1 MNDDIYVTMDVIAR
15 SVDRVG
21 GTVSRED
28 WEAYKNGDLSDYGL
42 YMSLNQ
48 DLDQNVEYSV
58 EEVEEYSIESSEEDQ
73 HE

>member
-1 MNDDIYVTMDVIAR
+1 MNDDVYVTMDVIAR

-48 DLDQNVEYSV
+48 DLDQNVEYEV
-58 EEVEEYSIESSEEDQ
+58 EEVEEYSIESSED
-73 HE
+73 

>member
-1 MNDDIYVTMDVIAR
+1 MDDDVYVTMNVIAR

-21 GTVSRED
+21 GTVSKED

-58 EEVEEYSIESSEEDQ
+58 EEVEEYSIESSED
-73 HE
+73 

>member
-1 MNDDIYVTMDVIAR
+1 MDDDVYVTMNVIAR

-28 WEAYKNGDLSDYGL
+28 WEAYKNGELSDYWL

-48 DLDQNVEYSV
+48 DLDQNVEYAV
-58 EEVEEYSIESSEEDQ
+58 EEVEEYSIESSED
-73 HE
+73 

>member
-1 MNDDIYVTMDVIAR
+1 MNDDVYVTMNVIAR

-42 YMSLNQ
+42 YMSINQ
-48 DLDQNVEYSV
+48 DLDQNVEYAV
-58 EEVEEYSIESSEEDQ
+58 EEVEEYSIESSED
-73 HE
+73 

>member
-1 MNDDIYVTMDVIAR
+1 MNDDVYVTMDVIAR

-28 WEAYKNGDLSDYGL
+28 WEAYKNGELSDYGL
-42 YMSLNQ
+42 YKSLNQ

-58 EEVEEYSIESSEEDQ
+58 EEVEEYSIESSED
-73 HE
+73 

>member
-1 MNDDIYVTMDVIAR
+1 MDDKVYVTMNVIVR

-28 WEAYKNGDLSDYGL
+28 WEAYKNGELSDYGL

-48 DLDQNVEYSV
+48 DLDQNVEYAV
-58 EEVEEYSIESSEEDQ
+58 EEVEEYSIESSED
-73 HE
+73 

>member
-1 MNDDIYVTMDVIAR
+1 MNDDVYVTMDVIAR

-58 EEVEEYSIESSEEDQ
+58 EEVEEYSIESSED
-73 HE
+73 

>member
-58 EEVEEYSIESSEEDQ
+58 EEVEEYSIESSED
-73 HE
+73 

>member
-1 MNDDIYVTMDVIAR
+1 MDDDVYVTMNVIAR

-48 DLDQNVEYSV
+48 DLDQNVEYAV
-58 EEVEEYSIESSEEDQ
+58 EEVEEYSIESSED
-73 HE
+73 

>member
-1 MNDDIYVTMDVIAR
+1 MDDEVYVTMNVIAR
-15 SVDRVG
+15 SVDMVG

-48 DLDQNVEYSV
+48 DLDQNVEYAV
-58 EEVEEYSIESSEEDQ
+58 EEVEENSIESSED
-73 HE
+73 

>member
-1 MNDDIYVTMDVIAR
+1 MDDDVYVTMNVIAR

-28 WEAYKNGDLSDYGL
+28 WEAYKNGELSDYEL

-48 DLDQNVEYSV
+48 DLDQNVEYAV
-58 EEVEEYSIESSEEDQ
+58 EEVEEYSIESSED
-73 HE
+73 